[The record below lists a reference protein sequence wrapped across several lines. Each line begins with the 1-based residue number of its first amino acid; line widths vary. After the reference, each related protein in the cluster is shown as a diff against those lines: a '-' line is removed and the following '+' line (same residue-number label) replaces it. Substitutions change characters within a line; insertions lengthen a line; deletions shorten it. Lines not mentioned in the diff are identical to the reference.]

1 MVKFSNLPP
10 EEDLTTSELTKGER
24 TQQEI
29 LQAAFKLFTAQGY
42 HGTSMRQIASQAN
55 IALGGIYN
63 HFKSKEEI
71 FEAVTLM
78 AHPIHSILPA
88 LEHTQGETVDDVV
101 RQSAS
106 QMFETLS
113 ERQDF
118 LNLMFIETVEFKGQH
133 LPRMFSEMFPRA
145 LSFSTRLQ
153 EKRGRLRPEI
163 PLPVMVVTFT
173 GLVFAFYIFQR
184 VFGRQTQM
192 GSPRQML
199 QQVIDIYLYGILQE
213 KDTP

>member
-1 MVKFSNLPP
+1 MIEFSTPP
-10 EEDLTTSELTKGER
+10 ADEDFTTNKLTKGAR
-24 TQQEI
+24 TRQEI
-29 LQAAFKLFTAQGY
+29 LQAAFTLFTAQGY
-42 HGTSMRQIASQAN
+42 HGTSMRQIARQAG
-55 IALGGIYN
+55 IALGSIYN

-88 LEHTQGETVDDVV
+88 LEHSRGETVDDVV

-106 QMFETLS
+106 QMFETLA
-113 ERQDF
+113 EQQEF

-145 LSFSTRLQ
+145 LRFSTRLQ
-153 EKRGRLRPEI
+153 KKRGRLRPEI

-192 GSPRQML
+192 GSPQEML

-213 KDTP
+213 KDS

>member
-1 MVKFSNLPP
+1 MIEFSNPP
-10 EEDLTTSELTKGER
+10 ADEDFTTNQLTKGER
-24 TQQEI
+24 TRQEI
-29 LQAAFKLFTAQGY
+29 LQAAFKLFTSQGY
-42 HGTSMRQIASQAN
+42 HGTSMRQIARQAG

-88 LEHTQGETVDDVV
+88 LEHSQGETVDDVV

-106 QMFETLS
+106 QMFETLA
-113 ERQDF
+113 EQQEF

-145 LSFSTRLQ
+145 LRFSTRLQ
-153 EKRGRLRPEI
+153 KKRGRLRPEI

-173 GLVFAFYIFQR
+173 GLVFTFYIFQR

-192 GSPRQML
+192 GSPQEML

-213 KDTP
+213 KDS

>member
-1 MVKFSNLPP
+1 MIEFSNSPAD
-10 EEDLTTSELTKGER
+10 EDFTTNQLTKGER
-24 TQQEI
+24 TRQEI
-29 LQAAFKLFTAQGY
+29 LQAAFKLFTSQGY
-42 HGTSMRQIASQAN
+42 HGTSMRQIARQAG

-88 LEHTQGETVDDVV
+88 LEHSQGETVDDVV

-106 QMFETLS
+106 QMFETLA
-113 ERQDF
+113 EQQEF

-145 LSFSTRLQ
+145 LRFSTRLQ
-153 EKRGRLRPEI
+153 KKRGRLRPEI

-173 GLVFAFYIFQR
+173 GLVFTFYIFQR

-192 GSPRQML
+192 GSPQEML

-213 KDTP
+213 KDS

>member
-1 MVKFSNLPP
+1 MIEFSNPP
-10 EEDLTTSELTKGER
+10 ADEDFTTNELTKGER
-24 TQQEI
+24 TRPEI
-29 LQAAFKLFTAQGY
+29 LQAAFKLFTSQGY
-42 HGTSMRQIASQAN
+42 HGTSMRQIARQAG

-88 LEHTQGETVDDVV
+88 LEHSQGETVDDVV

-106 QMFETLS
+106 QMFETLA
-113 ERQDF
+113 EQQEF

-145 LSFSTRLQ
+145 LRFSTRLQ
-153 EKRGRLRPEI
+153 KKRGRLRPEL

-192 GSPRQML
+192 GSPQEML

-213 KDTP
+213 KDS